1 MFSKILTVLASATL
15 IAAATA
21 PAYAAITNNGGGT
34 NGLSTNGI
42 TPNGYSGNGTGPN
55 GIVANGLSTQ
65 GTSNNGAATGS
76 SLLAIDAIELPAAM
90 R

>member
-34 NGLSTNGI
+34 NGLST
-42 TPNGYSGNGTGPN
+42 
-55 GIVANGLSTQ
+55 Q
-65 GTSNNGAATGS
+65 GTSINGAATGS

>member
-21 PAYAAITNNGGGT
+21 PAYAALTTNGGGS
-34 NGLSTNGI
+34 NGLQLNGF
-42 TPNGYSGNGTGPN
+42 
-55 GIVANGLSTQ
+55 ANGLSTQ
-65 GTSNNGAATGS
+65 GTSINGAASGS